1 MKIGKYSI
9 DSVWLSIILGFI
21 FVALVSP
28 FMWVSVLV
36 LIIFAIKK
44 DKIKEEEW
52 SKSLDYFALRKYC
65 TIKLK
70 MLMLTVF
77 SNFVPIPWFPESY
90 LMKWFQ
96 YYYYVLY
103 MW

>member
-36 LIIFAIKK
+36 LIIFTIKK
-44 DKIKEEEW
+44 DKIKEEE
-52 SKSLDYFALRKYC
+52 
-65 TIKLK
+65 
-70 MLMLTVF
+70 
-77 SNFVPIPWFPESY
+77 
-90 LMKWFQ
+90 
-96 YYYYVLY
+96 
-103 MW
+103 

>member
-9 DSVWLSIILGFI
+9 DSVWLSIILGLI

-44 DKIKEEEW
+44 DKIKEEE
-52 SKSLDYFALRKYC
+52 
-65 TIKLK
+65 
-70 MLMLTVF
+70 
-77 SNFVPIPWFPESY
+77 
-90 LMKWFQ
+90 
-96 YYYYVLY
+96 
-103 MW
+103 

>member
-77 SNFVPIPWFPESY
+77 SNFVPIP
-90 LMKWFQ
+90 
-96 YYYYVLY
+96 
-103 MW
+103 